1 MNELLTLT
9 SDTDPSTLTR
19 RLFAGGM
26 LAGLAAAG
34 MALPAAGQGLKDVD
48 EDEDREER
56 DDEREI
62 PEEWE
67 DLGITGQYSYESP
80 QFGYT
85 VEWEAPWM
93 LDPDDPATSDP
104 GMQTDEVVLVWEPGA
119 AQSVGVAVLGIPADA
134 GGIVGLDE
142 FLVSPQGKQVWFAD
156 KYETEDLLINNG
168 DTSFEYLILLTDPEV
183 ESFSSWVFLVGTEVT
198 PGDWVLATLVS
209 SEEMLEETFEGLS
222 DQLYVN
228 GGSVVSLTTW
238 RDIKRAIN

>member
-1 MNELLTLT
+1 MNELFTPT
-9 SDTDPSTLTR
+9 IDSDPSTLTR

-34 MALPAAGQGLKDVD
+34 LAFPAAAQGLKDVD
-48 EDEDREER
+48 EDEDR

-67 DLGITGQYSYESP
+67 DLGITGEYSYESP

-93 LDPDDPATSDP
+93 LDADDPATSDP
-104 GMQTDEVVLVWEPGA
+104 GMQTDEVVLLWEPGA

-134 GGIVGLDE
+134 GGIVGLGD
-142 FLVSPQGKQVWFAD
+142 FLLSPQGKQVWFAD
-156 KYETEDLLINNG
+156 KYETEDLLVNNG

-198 PGDWVLATLVS
+198 PSDWVLATLVS

-228 GGSVVSLTTW
+228 GESIVSLTTW